1 MSLMRKGKDANW
13 ELGPFHHFDGCRKDI
28 FMQICWAQR
37 HIYAR
42 KLFPNLHLFIMVAHI
57 SSLGTASAPE
67 SIAPN
72 ANFFYRR
79 KKRVEKDEKRKK
91 KVKKE

>member
-1 MSLMRKGKDANW
+1 
-13 ELGPFHHFDGCRKDI
+13 
-28 FMQICWAQR
+28 
-37 HIYAR
+37 
-42 KLFPNLHLFIMVAHI
+42 MVAHI

-72 ANFFYRR
+72 ANFFLQEE